1 LATPELRSWL
11 VVSVLGRERIRS
23 GTDACNVSGRHS
35 DQSMRPTRRLRLL
48 GAALVAAVA
57 LGLGASGA
65 SSLASDQAPKAQ
77 LRSAAVARAVPVRGL
92 LVVGRGPVT
101 IVSLAGERRR
111 VPARVSESPFGVSP
125 DVRMIAAVSG
135 TKTKR
140 AYETAGVL
148 VGVQGGPM
156 KVVLRGDCAA
166 EVCPYGADPR
176 FAWSPDSSWLAVSA
190 EPQNGPTLLKL
201 ANAKGRVVRSIK
213 LPPTVRDPERRQYH
227 RPISWSPDGSQ
238 LLLERSN
245 MFGTEAVLALDVK
258 TGRLRMLLRL
268 GGSIC
273 DNPRLAWS
281 LDGRFVALTS
291 SGTQDCYDRFA
302 IVNTVTE
309 RPVIN
314 RRYDKGTFALPVWA
328 PDGRSVLLQKR
339 SGGIDRYYL
348 ASRRTERFSS
358 DGSLWLTLPN
368 GVVHSPRQG
377 SRDVLQLVD
386 LSTGRRTSL
395 LASQTGISAIRA
407 VLPLSRLP

>member
-1 LATPELRSWL
+1 MPGHAPE
-11 VVSVLGRERIRS
+11 VQLG
-23 GTDACNVSGRHS
+23 
-35 DQSMRPTRRLRLL
+35 
-48 GAALVAAVA
+48 
-57 LGLGASGA
+57 
-65 SSLASDQAPKAQ
+65 
-77 LRSAAVARAVPVRGL
+77 SAAVARAVPVRGL
-92 LVVGRGPVT
+92 LVVGRGPVA
-101 IVSLAGERRR
+101 IVSLAGKRRR
-111 VPARVSESPFGVSP
+111 VPARVSESPLGVSP

-135 TKTKR
+135 TATQR

-148 VGVQGGPM
+148 VGAAQGGPM
-156 KVVLRGDCAA
+156 KVVLRGNCAA

-176 FAWSPDSSWLAVSA
+176 FAWSPDGSWLAVSA
-190 EPQNGPTLLKL
+190 EPRNGPTLLKL
-201 ANAKGRVVRSIK
+201 ANAKGRVVRSIS

-245 MFGTEAVLALDVK
+245 MFGTEAVLALDVE

-268 GGSIC
+268 GGTIC

-281 LDGRFVALTS
+281 LDGRFLALTS
-291 SGTQDCYDRFA
+291 SGTQDCSDRFA

-314 RRYDKGTFALPVWA
+314 RLYDKGAFALPVWA
-328 PDGRSVLLQKR
+328 PDGRSVFLQKG

-348 ASRRTERFSS
+348 ASRRMKRFSS
-358 DGSLWLTLPN
+358 GGSLWLALTN
-368 GVVHSPRQG
+368 GLVYSPREG